1 MTDELLQAFGFER
14 TPDGLWF
21 FRREFDEGEDATVVV
36 LELEEGSFVGHLPM
50 ADDPVATLGLKKVP
64 GTSLVFR
71 SADVRDMVALAQSAV
86 ALVESGVLGES
97 PLEGFGSEDDSL
109 FIAIPFGSQY
119 GDYVLADPQ
128 REEAHR
134 EIVGAHE
141 LHGDVYLAWRDEFC
155 ESLLGAAPAP

>member
-21 FRREFDEGEDATVVV
+21 FRREFDEGEDTTVIV
-36 LELEEGSFVGHLPM
+36 LELEDGSFEGHVPM

-64 GTSLVFR
+64 DTSLVFR

-86 ALVESGVLGES
+86 ALVESGVLGGS

-109 FIAIPFGSQY
+109 F
-119 GDYVLADPQ
+119 ADPQ